1 MPNPLRCPKCSNAMH
16 SGGGNQGPVFTCYGC
31 WGLWIDTCALREAE
45 EQRPAGNRLL
55 AALEELDI
63 SEMETTRL
71 RCTTSCSGEL
81 LAIHC
86 RGVAIEFCSECGGVS
101 LDKGE
106 RAKLTGRDP
115 APAAAQRHGGIP
127 TRTSGVTDALDSA
140 WVAGEILA
148 GLAELVGDL

>member
-1 MPNPLRCPKCSNAMH
+1 
-16 SGGGNQGPVFTCYGC
+16 
-31 WGLWIDTCALREAE
+31 
-45 EQRPAGNRLL
+45 LL

-63 SEMETTRL
+63 SEMETTQL
-71 RCTTSCSGEL
+71 RCATSCGGEL

-86 RGVAIEFCSECGGVS
+86 RGVAIEFCSECGGVF

-106 RAKLTGRDP
+106 RAKLTGRDL
-115 APAAAQRHGGIP
+115 AAAAADRRSRVPGG
-127 TRTSGVTDALDSA
+127 TGGVTDVLDRA